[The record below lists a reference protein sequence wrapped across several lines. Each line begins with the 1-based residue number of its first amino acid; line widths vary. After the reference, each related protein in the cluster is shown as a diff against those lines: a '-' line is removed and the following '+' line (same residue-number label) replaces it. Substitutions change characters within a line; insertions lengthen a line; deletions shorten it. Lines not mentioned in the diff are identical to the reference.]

1 MLLPRPALLPPDT
14 IFHGRYR
21 VIRAI
26 KSGGMGTVYEV
37 VDERTSSRR
46 ALKVMLP
53 NLVTSEQG
61 RKRFELEARATGAI
75 ESDHIVRILDVGIDP
90 GTELPFLVMELLR
103 GRDLGALL
111 DQGVRIALEDVLRYL
126 TQTAVALDKL
136 HAAGVVHRDLKPEN
150 IFLSWR
156 DDGTPCI
163 KVLDFGV
170 VKTVDP
176 VVDGITTRGILGTP
190 LYMAPEQ
197 VEAAQD
203 VGPAADI
210 YALGQLAYELLVGE
224 PYWAE
229 ELERDGSP
237 ILLAADISDGPLES
251 PEARAKRRKRVDLP
265 PGFDVWFAGVTA
277 KSVAARFPRASV
289 AITALTDLVRESVRA
304 LQEQVSSAK
313 PKAPA
318 SVSQPASR
326 PQPTPSP
333 VREVAKKGFLVT
345 VDGATNVVRV
355 DVWGFWDV
363 GDGKGYWEEFERKTK
378 PLLGNPWY
386 VLANISNFPPQKPDV
401 SAFVEKTMTHARENG
416 LVRAANLVS
425 SALGR
430 MQIQR
435 LSVET
440 GLPLYSFFT
449 TEAEALRWLLTGK

>member
-1 MLLPRPALLPPDT
+1 MLLQRPALLAADAL
-14 IFHGRYR
+14 FHGRYR
-21 VIRAI
+21 VIRLI
-26 KSGGMGTVYEV
+26 KSGGMGAVYEV
-37 VDERTSSRR
+37 VDEKTSSRR

-75 ESDHIVRILDVGIDP
+75 ESDHIVRILDVGVDA

-103 GRDLGALL
+103 GRDLGAIL
-111 DQGVRIALEDVLRYL
+111 DQGVRMAVEDALRYL
-126 TQTAVALDKL
+126 GQIALALDKL

-156 DDGTPCI
+156 DDGAPCI

-170 VKTVDP
+170 VKTVEP
-176 VVDGITTRGILGTP
+176 VVTGISTRGILGTP

-197 VEAAQD
+197 VEASRD

-210 YALGQLAYELLVGE
+210 YALGQLAYEFLVGE

-237 ILLAADISDGPLES
+237 ILLAADISDGPRES
-251 PEARAKRRKRVDLP
+251 PESRARRRKRVELP
-265 PGFDVWFAGVTA
+265 LGFDLWFATVTA
-277 KSVAARFPRASV
+277 KSVDARFPRATA
-289 AITALTDLVRESVRA
+289 AIAALLDLVRESARPPE
-304 LQEQVSSAK
+304 EQVPSAK
-313 PKAPA
+313 PKSSAAVPPA
-318 SVSQPASR
+318 
-326 PQPTPSP
+326 
-333 VREVAKKGFLVT
+333 REVAKKGFLVT

-363 GDGKGYWEEFERKTK
+363 GDGKAYWEEFERKTR
-378 PLLGNPWY
+378 PLLGKPWY

-401 SAFVEKTMTHARENG
+401 SAFVEKTMTHARGNG

-449 TEAEALRWLLTGK
+449 TEGEALRWLLTGK